1 LTYEA
6 VHPANI
12 YHVSHVTLQ
21 HTSHKLSTCSADGA
35 RLCCYDQARWQ
46 LVTRARKFVCNC
58 IDHSLH
64 HFHYNV
70 QTGIAVAESI
80 RSKLLSG
87 IGTDS
92 PPDSSPDSSLD
103 SSLDSSPDSSP
114 DALLLLGRVGWYVE
128 VQMLKVLERHICRS
142 PCSGFHLALVR

>member
-1 LTYEA
+1 M
-6 VHPANI
+6 
-12 YHVSHVTLQ
+12 
-21 HTSHKLSTCSADGA
+21 
-35 RLCCYDQARWQ
+35 
-46 LVTRARKFVCNC
+46 TRARKFVCNC
-58 IDHSLH
+58 IDHSLL

-92 PPDSSPDSSLD
+92 PPDSSLD

-142 PCSGFHLALVR
+142 PAGYRSRDSRVSVT